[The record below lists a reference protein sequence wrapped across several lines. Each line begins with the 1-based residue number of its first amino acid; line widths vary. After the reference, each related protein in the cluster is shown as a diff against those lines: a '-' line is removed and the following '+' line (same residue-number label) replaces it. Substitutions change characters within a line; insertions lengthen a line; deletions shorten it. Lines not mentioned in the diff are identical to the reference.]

1 MNVVS
6 IACVVLA
13 VPLTWLLFELIRV
26 EMNGRKRDRMV
37 QSLLDDAERKKRYI
51 WKD

>member
-1 MNVVS
+1 VNVVS
-6 IACVVLA
+6 IVCVVLA
-13 VPLTWLLFELIRV
+13 VPLAWMLFELIRV

-37 QSLLDDAERKKRYI
+37 QKLLDDAERKKRYI